1 MIRNLLL
8 VGAFALV
15 LAPAFAEDKKP
26 DAKKPAEGKTET
38 LEGSLVCGKC
48 KLKETK
54 TCSNVLVVKDAKDEK
69 KEIKYYLDDKG
80 AKAEYHGEICQGP
93 KDAKVTGT
101 VSEKDGKKTITDAKV
116 EFKK

>member
-8 VGAFALV
+8 AAVGAFALV

-26 DAKKPAEGKTET
+26 AEEKTVT
-38 LEGSLVCGKC
+38 LEGTLVCGKC

-54 TCSNVLVVKDAKDEK
+54 ACSNVLLVKDAKNEK
-69 KEIKYYLDDKG
+69 KEVKYYLDDKG
-80 AKAEYHGEICQGP
+80 AKADYHGEICQEP
-93 KDAKVTGT
+93 KEAKVTGT